1 MEEKIIK
8 QIKTQCLFPLLIYK
22 TNIKY
27 NEVRKA
33 SGIAYILL
41 ELIEKSVDSNER
53 ISDVLLK
60 FGIPTD
66 LHYIFGKELA
76 GLLGTEIIKSV
87 YETTHFSNPKYFS
100 QIQVGEVSLTE
111 KGRKMFREGAIPT
124 GEERVKQKDIYFDPV
139 RRKYDVA
146 SSVPY
151 TDISSTCLD
160 DAFIQSIEIDLSGM
174 EDYINANPTQMGL
187 KAEERIVSFETEEP
201 QWKVSRV
208 EDGLTII
215 IKENGVEFLHS
226 TSDENVFFNKYYS
239 SEIMKGIMLLKAKYK
254 FYDENKNPMQVPTVN
269 YADLNVANIYI
280 PDDIAKQAARSCK
293 IFIGKNRFNYS
304 RADNVIKTEGSIS
317 ARLLDL
323 IDDNAEFALLDNS
336 GCKYYSALNVAM
348 PCQQFGDTFEINLLV
363 ESETSEEQFN
373 AVINVLFEIYRAKEW
388 SDECG
393 KVIIYIAEALHN
405 PELFDE
411 YTEEKLKGLKTAD
424 DKIEVLLKLNQIFK
438 KSNDWKSYFMRFAE
452 KLYQE
457 SVSEVRL
464 DNTIYKNT
472 VLSPLKSAM
481 NMSQTDY
488 IISFSESMKQNEDPT
503 LVYQALEAAGFGVE
517 QILGVVNVVE
527 LYMQA
532 VLDDD
537 NIQTDTNISVKFN
550 AVRINLWKL
559 NGMLGIKDLSDY
571 TLREDYNVEEFFNAY
586 STYIQ
591 SVKTI
596 ERYKQYATKE
606 YSELKRYTD
615 IYEPI
620 HDLLSIERTSS
631 SHPEKITAKYIDE
644 QITRGKYKDV
654 ICDLLVKL
662 QYDLRGLLHAD
673 TTVQA
678 NELIDEAKGKG
689 YIDGKN
695 ANALHKLRMCRNG
708 FQHPE
713 SSRQIPF
720 DKTTITEW
728 KEIVFSINGEDK

>member
-1 MEEKIIK
+1 
-8 QIKTQCLFPLLIYK
+8 
-22 TNIKY
+22 
-27 NEVRKA
+27 
-33 SGIAYILL
+33 
-41 ELIEKSVDSNER
+41 
-53 ISDVLLK
+53 
-60 FGIPTD
+60 
-66 LHYIFGKELA
+66 
-76 GLLGTEIIKSV
+76 
-87 YETTHFSNPKYFS
+87 
-100 QIQVGEVSLTE
+100 
-111 KGRKMFREGAIPT
+111 
-124 GEERVKQKDIYFDPV
+124 
-139 RRKYDVA
+139 
-146 SSVPY
+146 
-151 TDISSTCLD
+151 
-160 DAFIQSIEIDLSGM
+160 
-174 EDYINANPTQMGL
+174 
-187 KAEERIVSFETEEP
+187 
-201 QWKVSRV
+201 
-208 EDGLTII
+208 
-215 IKENGVEFLHS
+215 
-226 TSDENVFFNKYYS
+226 
-239 SEIMKGIMLLKAKYK
+239 
-254 FYDENKNPMQVPTVN
+254 
-269 YADLNVANIYI
+269 
-280 PDDIAKQAARSCK
+280 
-293 IFIGKNRFNYS
+293 
-304 RADNVIKTEGSIS
+304 
-317 ARLLDL
+317 
-323 IDDNAEFALLDNS
+323 
-336 GCKYYSALNVAM
+336 
-348 PCQQFGDTFEINLLV
+348 
-363 ESETSEEQFN
+363 
-373 AVINVLFEIYRAKEW
+373 
-388 SDECG
+388 
-393 KVIIYIAEALHN
+393 
-405 PELFDE
+405 
-411 YTEEKLKGLKTAD
+411 
-424 DKIEVLLKLNQIFK
+424 
-438 KSNDWKSYFMRFAE
+438 
-452 KLYQE
+452 
-457 SVSEVRL
+457 
-464 DNTIYKNT
+464 
-472 VLSPLKSAM
+472 
-481 NMSQTDY
+481 
-488 IISFSESMKQNEDPT
+488 MKQNEDPT

>member
-269 YADLNVANIYI
+269 YAD
-280 PDDIAKQAARSCK
+280 
-293 IFIGKNRFNYS
+293 
-304 RADNVIKTEGSIS
+304 
-317 ARLLDL
+317 
-323 IDDNAEFALLDNS
+323 
-336 GCKYYSALNVAM
+336 
-348 PCQQFGDTFEINLLV
+348 
-363 ESETSEEQFN
+363 
-373 AVINVLFEIYRAKEW
+373 
-388 SDECG
+388 
-393 KVIIYIAEALHN
+393 
-405 PELFDE
+405 
-411 YTEEKLKGLKTAD
+411 
-424 DKIEVLLKLNQIFK
+424 
-438 KSNDWKSYFMRFAE
+438 
-452 KLYQE
+452 
-457 SVSEVRL
+457 
-464 DNTIYKNT
+464 
-472 VLSPLKSAM
+472 
-481 NMSQTDY
+481 
-488 IISFSESMKQNEDPT
+488 
-503 LVYQALEAAGFGVE
+503 
-517 QILGVVNVVE
+517 
-527 LYMQA
+527 
-532 VLDDD
+532 
-537 NIQTDTNISVKFN
+537 
-550 AVRINLWKL
+550 
-559 NGMLGIKDLSDY
+559 
-571 TLREDYNVEEFFNAY
+571 
-586 STYIQ
+586 
-591 SVKTI
+591 
-596 ERYKQYATKE
+596 
-606 YSELKRYTD
+606 
-615 IYEPI
+615 
-620 HDLLSIERTSS
+620 
-631 SHPEKITAKYIDE
+631 
-644 QITRGKYKDV
+644 
-654 ICDLLVKL
+654 
-662 QYDLRGLLHAD
+662 
-673 TTVQA
+673 
-678 NELIDEAKGKG
+678 
-689 YIDGKN
+689 
-695 ANALHKLRMCRNG
+695 
-708 FQHPE
+708 
-713 SSRQIPF
+713 
-720 DKTTITEW
+720 
-728 KEIVFSINGEDK
+728 